1 MGKLKL
7 KSRFI
12 PSRVVCPCCTLERP
26 ATVILYF
33 FSFVL
38 AFVFPALS
46 GITRVSCVCT
56 PSRSPYCAVL
66 LWVYIAEKN

>member
-1 MGKLKL
+1 MRDRWEKLKI

-38 AFVFPALS
+38 VFVFPALS
-46 GITRVSCVCT
+46 GITRVSFVYT
-56 PSRSPYCAVL
+56 LPVRPTVL
-66 LWVYIAEKN
+66 SCYGYI